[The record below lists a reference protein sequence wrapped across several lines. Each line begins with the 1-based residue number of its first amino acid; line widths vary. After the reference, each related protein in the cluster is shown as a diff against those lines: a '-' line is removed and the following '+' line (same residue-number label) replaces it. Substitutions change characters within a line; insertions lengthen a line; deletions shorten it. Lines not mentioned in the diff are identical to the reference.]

1 MISLPS
7 RSGLFKFILLL
18 AGVALAA
25 LLVAQDGL

>member
-7 RSGLFKFILLL
+7 RSGLFKFIVLL

-25 LLVAQDGL
+25 LHVAQD